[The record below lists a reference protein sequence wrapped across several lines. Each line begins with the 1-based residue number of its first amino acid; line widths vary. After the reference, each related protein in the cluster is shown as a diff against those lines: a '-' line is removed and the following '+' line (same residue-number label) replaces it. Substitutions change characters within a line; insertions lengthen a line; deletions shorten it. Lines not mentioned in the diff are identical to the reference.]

1 MHFHQSGEEVRSVG
15 VKELVVGSGNRMVQA
30 VLRYL
35 RHICFHLVVG
45 TAKTVVSIPVSANKF
60 LI

>member
-1 MHFHQSGEEVRSVG
+1 MHFHQSGEEVGTVG
-15 VKELVVGSGNRMVQA
+15 VEELVVGSGNRKVQA
-30 VLRYL
+30 ALRYL

-45 TAKTVVSIPVSANKF
+45 TAKTVVSILVFANRF

>member
-1 MHFHQSGEEVRSVG
+1 MRFHQLGEEVGSVG
-15 VKELVVGSGNRMVQA
+15 VKELVVGSGNPMVQA

-45 TAKTVVSIPVSANKF
+45 TAKTVVDIPVFAGRF